1 MQNSACIQL
10 AKNVQ
15 RLRKEQGWSKVALAE
30 MCGLHRNSV
39 NDIEIGKGNPTL
51 KVICLLA
58 EQLRTSPEKLISPQV
73 RKRVRPKMVVAKLN
87 T

>member
-1 MQNSACIQL
+1 MQNSVCIHL
-10 AKNVQ
+10 ARNVQ
-15 RLRKEQGWSKVALAE
+15 RLRKGQGWSKVALAE
-30 MCGLHRNSV
+30 ICGLHRNSV
-39 NDIEIGKGNPTL
+39 NDIENGEANPTL

-58 EQLRTSPEKLISPQV
+58 EQLGTSPEKLISPQV